1 MNELYKMTKNID
13 EVVSLVTVGIIG
25 IGRMG
30 AQLAKIFADHCD
42 LWLYD
47 QDSKRSDAVAKEL
60 GVKTAQYAD
69 LFSLEALVVAL
80 PTPVMETA
88 FEQLAGKVKK
98 NQVLVNIATTQP
110 KEPLEAIIGN
120 KAKVISAKIIGHA
133 YEIAQGEKP
142 IVVVDGED
150 YSSVQK
156 VVELFKNLGEVVT
169 GDEAIVPKLNS
180 MASAEGI
187 KAAYI
192 IKEAMQAE
200 GIPMEFWKAAV
211 RNVAAGT
218 MKAYASGDAGPFAR
232 QVIAEMEGV
241 ENESKGDEN

>member
-1 MNELYKMTKNID
+1 M
-13 EVVSLVTVGIIG
+13 VTVGIIG

-30 AQLAKIFADHCD
+30 TQLAKAFAGNCD

-47 QDSKRSDAVAKEL
+47 QDFKRADAVAKEL
-60 GVKTAQYAD
+60 GVKTAQYDD

-80 PTPVMETA
+80 PTPIMPEA
-88 FEQLAGKVKK
+88 FEKFRGKVKV
-98 NQVLVNIATTQP
+98 NQILVNVATTQP
-110 KEPLEAIIGN
+110 KAPLEAIIGK
-120 KAKVISAKIIGHA
+120 KAKVISAKIVGHA

-169 GDEAIVPKLNS
+169 GDEALVSRLNS

-192 IKEAMQAE
+192 IKEVMQAE
-200 GIPMEFWKAAV
+200 GIPMKFWETAV

-232 QVIAEMEGV
+232 QVIAEMEV
-241 ENESKGDEN
+241 EKNESEGDEN